1 MRSRV
6 VIANWKMHGSS
17 AFLMDM
23 AAGLNAENNFGS
35 TDLIAICPP
44 AVYLQPLR
52 QSLKA
57 RIGVG
62 AQNLND
68 LSEGA
73 YTGEISGPM
82 LLDVGCE
89 WVLVGHSERRQ
100 YYAES
105 NEWIADKA
113 FAALDAGLNTVLC
126 VGETLEDRQQGHAK
140 QVVSEQ
146 LAKLLQIKNIE
157 KHADRMFLAY
167 EPVWAIGTGE
177 TASPEQA
184 QEMHSFIRSLLPESL
199 RDVAILYGGSVKPE
213 NAQELF
219 SQSDIDG
226 GLIGGA
232 SLVLEEFI
240 DICRAM
246 PASGQ
251 ADKKRES

>member
-1 MRSRV
+1 MRARV

-23 AAGLNAENNFGS
+23 VTGLNAENDFGA

-52 QSLKA
+52 QALKD
-57 RIGVG
+57 RVGVG

-68 LSEGA
+68 LPEGA
-73 YTGEISGPM
+73 YTGEISAPM

-105 NEWIADKA
+105 NDWIADKA
-113 FAALDAGLNTVLC
+113 FSALDAGLKTVLC
-126 VGETLEDRQQGHAK
+126 VGETLEERQQGQAK
-140 QVVSEQ
+140 QVVAGQ
-146 LAKLLQIKNIE
+146 LAKLLQAKNLE
-157 KHADRMFLAY
+157 QYVERLFLAY

-177 TASPEQA
+177 TATPEQA
-184 QEMHSFIRSLLPESL
+184 QEMHCYIRSLLPESL
-199 RDVAILYGGSVKPE
+199 QDVAILYGGSVKPE

-219 SQSDIDG
+219 LQTDIDG

-251 ADKKRES
+251 TDKKRES

>member
-17 AFLMDM
+17 AFLMHM
-23 AAGLNAENNFGS
+23 AAGLNAESNFGS

-52 QSLKA
+52 QSLKES
-57 RIGVG
+57 IGVG

-68 LSEGA
+68 LSDGA
-73 YTGEISGPM
+73 YTGEISAPM

-105 NEWIADKA
+105 NDWIARKA
-113 FAALDAGLNTVLC
+113 CTALEAGLNAVLC
-126 VGETLEDRQQGHAK
+126 VGETLEERQQDRAK
-140 QVVSEQ
+140 QIVFEQ
-146 LAKLLQIKNIE
+146 LDSLLHMENIE
-157 KHADRMFLAY
+157 QHAGRLYLAY

-177 TASPEQA
+177 TATPEQA
-184 QEMHSFIRSLLPESL
+184 QEMHGYIRSLLPEPL
-199 RDVAILYGGSVKPE
+199 KDVAILYGGSVKPE
-213 NAQELF
+213 NAQALF
-219 SQSDIDG
+219 SQTDIDG

-246 PASGQ
+246 PASG
-251 ADKKRES
+251 